1 MIVGFGQNLIQVFVT
16 DALGENQAPS
26 RRESWIQPNTARP
39 VASQGIVAPA
49 SHHTQSRSRQTKQSV
64 R

>member
-26 RRESWIQPNTARP
+26 RRESWIQPNTA
-39 VASQGIVAPA
+39 
-49 SHHTQSRSRQTKQSV
+49 
-64 R
+64 